1 MTKLFNAF
9 LIAGMILSWAIYY
22 AVSKVMVAWTGS
34 PALAGLLLRGVA
46 LGFLTAQ
53 LLIDGAF
60 QRLFHQ
66 GKAVLLLCLIGAFG
80 FLLDLF
86 ANLGYQGGSL
96 AAGTALLKTDVLMVN
111 LVTVALYHRKLY
123 ASDWAGTLIMLAG
136 VLMVLGVDVRGI
148 HFRVQDGFFL
158 LSAACVTVNAFL
170 IKAAQERYHE
180 DADMISYYN
189 NAVVLVLF
197 GVMAAMQGQP
207 LPDALPENF
216 WWFVALGGLAQTG
229 IYFFYYRNLKRCEVW
244 VVKLY
249 LLLMP
254 IVSTLI
260 GAVFLNEQL
269 TATRL
274 VGIGVVLAGAAV
286 ILLRDKLHKKA
297 PEGA

>member
-1 MTKLFNAF
+1 MTKVFNG
-9 LIAGMILSWAIYY
+9 LMIAGMVIAWAIYY
-22 AVSKVMVAWTGS
+22 AASKVMVAWTGS
-34 PALAGLLLRGVA
+34 PALTGLLLRGAA
-46 LGFLTAQ
+46 LGFLTIQ
-53 LLIDGAF
+53 LLADGAF
-60 QRLFHQ
+60 WRLFHQ

-86 ANLGYQGGSL
+86 ANLGYQSGSL

-111 LVTVALYHRKLY
+111 LVTVAIYHRRLY

-136 VLMVLGVDVRGI
+136 VLMVLGVDLRGV
-148 HFRVQDGFFL
+148 HFQLTDGFFL
-158 LSAACVTVNAFL
+158 LSALCVTVNAFL

-197 GVMAAMQGQP
+197 GITAAMQGAV
-207 LPDALPENF
+207 LPAVVPEKV
-216 WWFVALGGLAQTG
+216 WWIIVLGGLAQTG

-254 IVSTLI
+254 IVSALI
-260 GAVFLNEQL
+260 GAVFLNEHL
-269 TATRL
+269 TPTRL
-274 VGIGVVLAGAAV
+274 VGIGVVLLGAAV
-286 ILLRDKLHKKA
+286 IVLRETLHKSPHA
-297 PEGA
+297 S

>member
-34 PALAGLLLRGVA
+34 PALAGLLLRGAA

-269 TATRL
+269 TITRL